1 MNILDLESTII
12 GQMKI
17 LSFKNRNKMVNK
29 NSIKLFGDDKIRAIW
44 DNEQEKWYF
53 SVVDVVA
60 VLTESPNPQT
70 YWRVLK
76 KRLKDEGNETVTN
89 CNGLKMRATDGKMRL
104 TDVADTEQLLR
115 IIQSIPSPKAEPFKA
130 WLAKVGAERLDQM
143 QDPELS
149 IQQALMDY
157 KRLGYSDNWINQRLK
172 SIEIRKDLTDQWKL
186 HNVEEGVQYASLTDI
201 IYQTWAGRTAKEY
214 KQLKGL
220 KKENLR
226 DNMTNEELVLNM
238 LAELSATSITK
249 AKNPQT
255 LDENKTCAKEGGDV
269 ARVAREEL
277 EAKTGRQV
285 VSPLSAKRF
294 FEAQQPEKNLEDKKN
309 NDKIDKEDK

>member
-1 MNILDLESTII
+1 
-12 GQMKI
+12 
-17 LSFKNRNKMVNK
+17 MVKK
-29 NSIKLFGDDKIRAIW
+29 NSIKLFGDDKIRAVW
-44 DNEQEKWYF
+44 DDEQEKWYF
-53 SVVDVVA
+53 SIVDVVA

-76 KRLKDEGNETVTN
+76 KRLKDEGNESVTN
-89 CNGLKMRATDGKMRL
+89 CNGLKMPAADGKMRM

-115 IIQSIPSPKAEPFKA
+115 IIQSVPSPKAEPFKT
-130 WLAKVGAERLDQM
+130 WLAKVGAQRLDQM

-149 IQQALMDY
+149 IQQAMMDY

-186 HNVEEGVQYASLTDI
+186 HNVEEGIQYASLTDI
-201 IYQTWAGRTAKEY
+201 IYQAWAGRTTKEY
-214 KQLKGL
+214 KQYKGL

-255 LDENKTCAKEGGDV
+255 LDENKQCAQEGGDV
-269 ARVAREEL
+269 ARVAREQL
-277 EAKTGRQV
+277 ESKTGRQV

-294 FEAQQPEKNLEDKKN
+294 FEAQKPQANLEDK
-309 NDKIDKEDK
+309 DEEE

>member
-1 MNILDLESTII
+1 
-12 GQMKI
+12 
-17 LSFKNRNKMVNK
+17 MVNK

-44 DNEQEKWYF
+44 DDEQEKWYF

-60 VLTESPNPQT
+60 VLTNSPNPQT

-89 CNGLKMRATDGKMRL
+89 CNGLKMRAADGKMRL

-115 IIQSIPSPKAEPFKA
+115 IIQSVPSPKAEPFKT

-149 IQQALMDY
+149 IQQAMIDY

-172 SIEIRKDLTDQWKL
+172 SIEIRKDLTDQWKT

-201 IYQTWAGRTAKEY
+201 IYQTWAGKTAKEY

-220 KKENLR
+220 KKESLR

-255 LDENKTCAKEGGDV
+255 LDENKTCAKEGGNV

-294 FEAQQPEKNLEDKKN
+294 FEAQKTEENLEDKLN
-309 NDKIDKEDK
+309 NDNKQVK